1 MKLREQRRAECLRK
15 AMNKALD
22 RVILPLK
29 KSRPEAFK
37 EWMALQADYNRWMAE
52 ACAAAEEANWVD
64 LTTGERSMGTG
75 YGFTES
81 QCLQRHHAW
90 RGFHAEAWAR
100 GERNPL
106 ASLAP
111 VLEGPRPRP
120 AAPGMPTATGSA
132 RAPPVPPP
140 RPSSRRAP
148 RASCPGMTG
157 SPMWKGWSACW
168 PVPSCSPRGSAPCC
182 PPPTDC
188 VQRFADSLFAQMDPP
203 QPRAPPKVVRNPS
216 QAVKLPP
223 PCRPPPRSPWRRLT
237 SSATAP
243 STSRR
248 SWTWSAPGRSSP
260 RTPAASS

>member
-1 MKLREQRRAECLRK
+1 MLVLPLALLLTAAPPALESWATRVCPPSKAEPDSNVEMKHMEQRRAECLRK

-29 KSRPEAFK
+29 KSRPDAFK

-90 RGFHAEAWAR
+90 RGFYAEAWAR

-106 ASLAP
+106 VPLSPA
-111 VLEGPRPRP
+111 LEGP
-120 AAPGMPTATGSA
+120 AAEARRAWNAYRDRVRQTAA
-132 RAPPVPPP
+132 RAPTHAADPA
-140 RPSSRRAP
+140 RPSRKLSRDD
-148 RASCPGMTG
+148 
-157 SPMWKGWSACW
+157 WKPYLERLERVLAGPELLATHQ
-168 PVPSCSPRGSAPCC
+168 CSLVSAP
-182 PPPTDC
+182 PADC

-203 QPRAPPKVVRNPS
+203 QPPG
-216 QAVKLPP
+216 
-223 PCRPPPRSPWRRLT
+223 
-237 SSATAP
+237 SSEGGP
-243 STSRR
+243 
-248 SWTWSAPGRSSP
+248 
-260 RTPAASS
+260 